1 MGYRRIAF
9 FLFLILIATAVLA
22 LSMGMAAFW
31 DLNIWLYAGIRYGL
45 IAAILGCVA
54 VLYASFREVKAN
66 EAQVRSIVSRAAD
79 GIVTTNEE
87 GTIETI
93 NPAAE
98 AIFGYRQSEL
108 EDCGIM
114 VLLSSAY
121 PEEEDGDLWDTLRRN
136 AIGATGAAHE
146 VIGLRKD
153 GSKFFMDLSISAAT
167 IKDRTFFVAIIR
179 DVTERKKAQIALNR
193 ARDELEVRVDE
204 RTADLKQANE
214 QLHAEIIE
222 RKRTEAE
229 REMLVNELQNAL
241 AEIKTLSGLIPICAA
256 CKKVRDDKGF
266 WNQIEVYVR
275 DHSEAEFSHGIC
287 PDCAKELY
295 PELNAQDS
303 QDSH

>member
-9 FLFLILIATAVLA
+9 PLFLILIATAVLA

-31 DLNIWLYAGIRYGL
+31 DLNIWLYVGIRYGL

-79 GIVTTNEE
+79 GIITTNEE

-98 AIFGYRQSEL
+98 AIFGYRESEL
-108 EDCGIM
+108 KDCGIM

-121 PEEEDGDLWDTLRRN
+121 PEEEDGDLWDTLRMN
-136 AIGATGAAHE
+136 AIGATGTAHE
-146 VIGLRKD
+146 VIGLRRD

-167 IKDRTFFVAIIR
+167 VKDRTFFVAIIR

-295 PELNAQDS
+295 PELSPEDS
-303 QDSH
+303 QDGP